1 MVIERRG
8 LIYIGK
14 RYCNLI
20 DYLDREKILYY
31 ETETYDE
38 IIIDLEE
45 FEFDWF
51 EKDNLLSKLYTAEF
65 ISLNAKQSIS
75 QHSLNKLVFWR

>member
-14 RYCNLI
+14 RYCSLI

-31 ETETYDE
+31 ESETYDE

-45 FEFDWF
+45 FEFDCF

-65 ISLNAKQSIS
+65 ISLNEKQSIS
-75 QHSLNKLVFWR
+75 QHALNKLVFWR

>member
-14 RYCNLI
+14 NYCSLI
-20 DYLDREKILYY
+20 DYLDRENILYY

-65 ISLNAKQSIS
+65 ISLSEKQSIS
-75 QHSLNKLVFWR
+75 QHVLNKLVFWR

>member
-14 RYCNLI
+14 NYCNLI
-20 DYLDREKILYY
+20 DYLDRENILYY

-51 EKDNLLSKLYTAEF
+51 EKDNLLSKLYIAEF
-65 ISLNAKQSIS
+65 ISLSEKQSIS
-75 QHSLNKLVFWR
+75 QHALNKLVFWR